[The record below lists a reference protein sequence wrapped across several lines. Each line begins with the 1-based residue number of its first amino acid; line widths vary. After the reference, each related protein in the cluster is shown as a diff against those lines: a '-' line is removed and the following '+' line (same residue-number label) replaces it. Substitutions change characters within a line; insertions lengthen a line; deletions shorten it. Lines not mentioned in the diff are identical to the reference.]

1 MLVCQWAMV
10 ESCIC
15 WSGSGQWFS
24 LAGSTVTVGQRTR
37 SSKCVSDN
45 VSVSGMVP
53 SSKAFT
59 YLIDCVGH
67 PLRNTAGV
75 CTNKMFKILLPYCQ
89 YSPSNNLKNIRATRL
104 PNHTRTEH
112 EIKRTLLGW
121 TYPEACSRP
130 DVPTRPD
137 VPRRLFATVKPLRK
151 SAGIPKQPG
160 FEHLPQEAQPRLV
173 CVLASLELNSSS

>member
-24 LAGSTVTVGQRTR
+24 LAGSTVTVGQRTQ
-37 SSKCVSDN
+37 SGKCVSDN

-104 PNHTRTEH
+104 PNQTTPEQNTRS
-112 EIKRTLLGW
+112 KGRCWAGRTQKPVRARTYPQGQ
-121 TYPEACSRP
+121 TYPEEAPEKICG
-130 DVPTRPD
+130 DTKATRL
-137 VPRRLFATVKPLRK
+137 RAFATGSPAKISVR
-151 SAGIPKQPG
+151 SRFARTQ
-160 FEHLPQEAQPRLV
+160 
-173 CVLASLELNSSS
+173 